1 MKILYLYTEVMG
13 YTLATINELRQT
25 GAEIHLV
32 HWDDKKL
39 TPYKIPTSNK
49 LFLYPKSKEN
59 RNSLVKLINKLNPDI
74 TVVSG
79 WVDKDYLHAAS
90 ILKMK
95 GKTVVCALDG
105 QWYGLLRQYFASV
118 LGISCHL
125 GSSITHA
132 HFQ

>member
-49 LFLYPKSKEN
+49 LFLYPK
-59 RNSLVKLINKLNPDI
+59 
-74 TVVSG
+74 
-79 WVDKDYLHAAS
+79 
-90 ILKMK
+90 
-95 GKTVVCALDG
+95 
-105 QWYGLLRQYFASV
+105 
-118 LGISCHL
+118 
-125 GSSITHA
+125 
-132 HFQ
+132 